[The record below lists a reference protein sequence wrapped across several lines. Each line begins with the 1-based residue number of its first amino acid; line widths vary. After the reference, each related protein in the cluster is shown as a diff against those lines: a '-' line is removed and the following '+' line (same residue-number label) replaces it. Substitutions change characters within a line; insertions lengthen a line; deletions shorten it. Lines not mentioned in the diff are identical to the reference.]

1 MDREDLRARQAPL
14 KERCR
19 EDPDAAATTVGAAAA
34 FGPAV
39 TADVVTHIGT
49 VRVGLHPATGG
60 DGRDACSTDMLMQ
73 ALAGC
78 AGVTLHAVAIAAGID
93 LADVEVLAES
103 EFDARGTLGV
113 DRSVE
118 VGVQRTHVTVIVTTA
133 ADDAALARLAA
144 ATERY
149 CVVARS
155 LTSPPVFEIRRR
167 EDYPPA
173 DRP

>member
-1 MDREDLRARQAPL
+1 MNREDIRARQAPL
-14 KERCR
+14 KERYR
-19 EDPDAAATTVGAAAA
+19 RDPDAAATPVGAVAV
-34 FGPAV
+34 FGPEV
-39 TADVVTHIGT
+39 TAHVVTSIGT

-78 AGVTLHAVAIAAGID
+78 AAVTLHAVAVASGID
-93 LADVEVLAES
+93 LADVEVRAEA

-118 VGVQRTHVTVIVTTA
+118 VGVQRTRVTVVVTTD
-133 ADDAALARLAA
+133 ADDGALARLAA

-155 LTSPPVFEIRRR
+155 LKTPPDFEVRRR
-167 EDYPPA
+167 
-173 DRP
+173 RVG